1 MKDHPEKHEISQL
14 VPQYW
19 LRIKNKGGRS
29 NETKKNAFIIPLLK
43 KNFVGVFNALMKIK
57 GGNPQKKRTKNNI
70 LRNE

>member
-19 LRIKNKGGRS
+19 LRIKNKGGGQ
-29 NETKKNAFIIPLLK
+29 TKQKNAFIIPLLK

-57 GGNPQKKRTKNNI
+57 GGSPQKKKNKK
-70 LRNE
+70 

>member
-29 NETKKNAFIIPLLK
+29 NETKKCFHHSPFKKEFRWCIQRINEDKGREPTKKKEQKII
-43 KNFVGVFNALMKIK
+43 F
-57 GGNPQKKRTKNNI
+57 
-70 LRNE
+70 